1 MGNEMWEGRN
11 WEIRIFIEDS
21 HHPTDP
27 GSGPNYYW
35 GSNLE
40 AIRKILEID
49 TYSSADLVVWEA
61 NSVLRPLHLCK

>member
-21 HHPTDP
+21 QRPTVPGEDP
-27 GSGPNYYW
+27 TYYW

-40 AIRKILEID
+40 AIRKIPEIN
-49 TYSSADLVVWEA
+49 T
-61 NSVLRPLHLCK
+61 